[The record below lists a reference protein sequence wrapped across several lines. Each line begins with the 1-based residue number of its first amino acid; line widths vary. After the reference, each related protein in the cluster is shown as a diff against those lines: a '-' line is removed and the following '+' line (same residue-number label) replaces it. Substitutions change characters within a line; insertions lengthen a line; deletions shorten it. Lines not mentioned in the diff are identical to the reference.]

1 MVPDSGD
8 GVLRPPSDQ
17 QQYASGR
24 LGLSATA
31 AGSLGGWDVSAV
43 DALNIVPGVNGSTA
57 APLPLRSRGSR
68 KEVTRLV
75 DAAGASP

>member
-1 MVPDSGD
+1 VFFGRPPISSSTPAADWACR
-8 GVLRPPSDQ
+8 LRP
-17 QQYASGR
+17 
-24 LGLSATA
+24 A